1 MEIEGVGAKTAM
13 VINQVVNV
21 LIAFGIAVFY
31 YDGAV
36 NVTCATVVYFA
47 LLNFWDAVFA
57 WMFSKFK
64 RGEE

>member
-47 LLNFWDAVFA
+47 LLNFWDAAFA

>member
-1 MEIEGVGAKTAM
+1 MEIEGVVAKTAM

-47 LLNFWDAVFA
+47 LLNFWDAAFA
-57 WMFSKFK
+57 WMFSKLK